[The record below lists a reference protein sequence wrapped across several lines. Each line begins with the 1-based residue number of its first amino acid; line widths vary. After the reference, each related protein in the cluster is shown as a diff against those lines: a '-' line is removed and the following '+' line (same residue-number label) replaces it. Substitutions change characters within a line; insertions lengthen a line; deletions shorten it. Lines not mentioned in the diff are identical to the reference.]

1 MIKRN
6 TEPRNKDFFSRV
18 VPIIPYVIL
27 AGIIFQ
33 VISAITEAFGIYQFG
48 NALGSPLFVNL
59 FFTIIVV
66 IGWELLIR
74 VSTNYISKTLTLKI
88 RKEIVMEKLEF
99 VLLFLAILLG
109 GPLIY
114 YSYSVS
120 KENAHMT
127 FEFMMP
133 DRDTTAVTSIVS
145 TKSEELNSIDRT
157 YSKRK
162 NEIEQKFSD
171 QEITKKGIHEAN
183 KKYYLDQIVYWQER
197 EKARN
202 KKYTSKINSL
212 NKKIN
217 ESNQKYQSS
226 LSGITSDK
234 NKELGDLEKW
244 RGNTEGNAIAFANE
258 NLSEDKNKWK
268 TFNLWFKKYS
278 YIWSHFAGLSSIL
291 AVLCVLFSVVF
302 KVLAGIEEETHLTPE
317 SLEPHLMSEVAYL
330 FHLKTISPLRNK
342 IRTAINKAASER
354 VQLEIVTHSTPSVTH
369 TRYAPPVTET
379 NPLRGLPVTHVTPVT
394 ESVTEKRYTPPVTE
408 PQHEL
413 PTHVTPVTTG
423 SVTDHGGSTAPKL
436 EPVTPPEAIVVEL
449 SPTVT
454 STKPEK
460 IKPVTDQGPK
470 VVMLT
475 STKAVITDVNG
486 EKETVTITQVGNRKR
501 ANLGNIKKRKTKTSK
516 DNAKRL
522 YEFYSDLENKMKEAK
537 K

>member
-18 VPIIPYVIL
+18 VPVIPYVII

-48 NALGSPLFVNL
+48 SALGSPLFVNL
-59 FFTIIVV
+59 FFTIVVV

-74 VSTNYISKTLTLKI
+74 VSTNYISKTLTLKL
-88 RKEIVMEKLEF
+88 RNEIVMEKLEF

-127 FEFMMP
+127 FEFMIP

-171 QEITKKGIHEAN
+171 QERAEKGIHQAN

-226 LSGITSDK
+226 LSEITSVK
-234 NKELGDLEKW
+234 NEELSELKKW
-244 RGNTEGNAIAFANE
+244 RKKTEGSAISFADE

-268 TFNLWFKKYS
+268 TFNVWFKKYS

-330 FHLKTISPLRNK
+330 LHLKTISPLRNK

-354 VQLEIVTHSTPSVTH
+354 VQLEIVTHSAPTVTH
-369 TRYAPPVTET
+369 TRYAPTIPEAKT
-379 NPLRGLPVTHVTPVT
+379 LRSESVTPLISVT
-394 ESVTEKRYTPPVTE
+394 ESVTESRYEKPVTE
-408 PQHEL
+408 SQHEL
-413 PTHVTPVTTG
+413 PTHVTPVTPS
-423 SVTDHGGSTAPKL
+423 SVTDHGTSAAPKL

-454 STKPEK
+454 GSKPEK
-460 IKPVTDQGPK
+460 VKTVTDQGPK
-470 VVMLT
+470 VVMVGP
-475 STKAVITDVNG
+475 TKAVITGSKG
-486 EKETVTITQVGNRKR
+486 EKETVTLEQVSSRKR
-501 ANLGNIKKRKTKTSK
+501 ANLGNIKKRKTQNGK

-522 YEFYSDLENKMKEAK
+522 YDFYAGLENKIKEAK